1 MLEETYLKFKKNI
14 LPKMKKM
21 QPNFQEPVVEYC
33 EPDQV
38 IDICSY
44 NHYPVLDKSSQ
55 KQEQHNDDND
65 IYDTSE
71 LEHEFEYGIYEDVF
85 KTEQLM
91 AKLKRIDEAEK
102 ENKKLRD
109 VQFEDFPL
117 EQFSDAGRVANEG
130 DPQLK
135 AAADMELYDLEKR
148 AIQIDKYKYEYENSS
163 DTTDDNSSQSADD
176 NSSQCADDNSSR
188 RADEIASQRAD
199 DNSSQ
204 SAADDDDLLKTEVS
218 HVQLP
223 TVGEKYHVKHDDNTL
238 RKMVYG
244 PTYVPYNEDGQK
256 LLLPQTTDMSQKD
269 NLKLL
274 YNSLPEGNCDN
285 QYESLEQAVNDL
297 ETFQYSHETST
308 KHVLVQGVYVGSA
321 SPLIADIK
329 TQPYSMLTY
338 LDDGMMTG
346 TYDNTHDIPIY
357 IDNGSTLNIMPTH
370 FYDNAYYLHHL
381 PKVPTAA
388 KTIHTGNGPVKTHFW
403 IDILLNIQGCMIQFK
418 LLVCDTQAQ
427 TWILLSKMALEQL
440 QTWQDYSTNTLY
452 VKQTAI
458 PLHAI
463 QNIELLP
470 DRKMTIEVFADR
482 TNELQYKELIEGQG
496 IVWVWSNDSSKPLQP
511 IVATFHNDKTLI
523 TFENTTGKMQYIS
536 KGAKVAVLDM
546 HSKDGG
552 MTNFEWDIPTDDE
565 GNLVLYAY
573 TFASSLEP
581 TKLANEDPVLQAETT
596 IEVSQTPNKHAVE
609 TGNTEDPYPW
619 LDSDDPRRKMTD
631 EEILRL
637 KVPVDKSIL
646 TAAEKECLIKL
657 MLENTATFSIRDEIG
672 TCPYFEVKLKLRD
685 DKPFF
690 VRPYNIREDQKPIIQ
705 KEMDR
710 LEKLG
715 IICKGLTGYSSP
727 VLLVKRKQ
735 QNLYRVVTNFRVLN
749 ERLVQVNHAF
759 PIVHDCLEAIGAS
772 KCEVMSVLN
781 LRDAYHT
788 LPLAEESQK
797 YCGLTPYY
805 GSPTYVYLRMGMGMS
820 CSPALWQQF
829 VHIIWEQLPN
839 KERYKIIMD
848 DILIFSTKEQH
859 WEDLANLFEV
869 LIRFGLKI
877 SPHKCQLFRDK
888 LVYMGLE
895 FLIKDGT
902 AHYTAMRDK
911 CDAIHNMKAP
921 KSVKECRIF
930 CRMVNF
936 LSTFCKNLRQLL
948 IPIYELTKK
957 HACFVW
963 TDKHQKAFEEIKQLL
978 VKPPVL

>member
-1 MLEETYLKFKKNI
+1 MFYQGTNVEMLEETYFKFKKNI

-55 KQEQHNDDND
+55 KQDQCNDNND
-65 IYDTSE
+65 IYNTSE
-71 LEHEFEYGIYEDVF
+71 LEHEFEYGIYEDVL

-91 AKLKRIDEAEK
+91 AELKRIDEAKNES
-102 ENKKLRD
+102 KKQRD
-109 VQFEDFPL
+109 LQFGDFPL
-117 EQFSDAGRVANEG
+117 EQFSDAGKVANEG
-130 DPQLK
+130 DPHLK
-135 AAADMELYDLEKR
+135 AAADTELYDLEKR
-148 AIQIDKYKYEYENSS
+148 AIQIDIDKYEY
-163 DTTDDNSSQSADD
+163 DNSSENTDDTYYD
-176 NSSQCADDNSSR
+176 NSSPRADDNSSR
-188 RADEIASQRAD
+188 RADDD
-199 DNSSQ
+199 DNSSPRAVDDNASHRAEEYSSQ
-204 SAADDDDLLKTEVS
+204 CADDNDDDILQTEVS

-256 LLLPQTTDMSQKD
+256 ILLPQTTDMSRKD

-274 YNSLPEGNCDN
+274 YNSLPEGMCDN
-285 QYESLEQAVNDL
+285 EYESLEQAVNDV
-297 ETFQYSHETST
+297 ETFQYSHEMSI

-357 IDNGSTLNIMPTH
+357 VDNGSTLNIMPTH

-381 PKVPTAA
+381 PKAPMAA
-388 KTIHTGNGPVKTHFW
+388 KTIQTGNGPVKTHFW
-403 IDILLNIQGCMIQFK
+403 IDILLNVQGCMIQFK

-427 TWILLSKMALEQL
+427 TGILLSKMALEQL
-440 QTWQDYSTNTLY
+440 QTWQDYSNNTLY

-470 DRKMTIEVFADR
+470 DRKTTIEVVADR
-482 TNELQYKELIEGQG
+482 TNELQHKELIEGQG

-511 IVATFHNDKTLI
+511 TVATFHNDKTLI
-523 TFENTTGKMQYIS
+523 TFENTTGQTQYIS

-546 HSKDGG
+546 RSKDGG
-552 MTNFEWDIPTDDE
+552 MTNFEWDIPTDDD
-565 GNLVLYAY
+565 GNLVLYTH

-581 TKLANEDPVLQAETT
+581 TKLANEDLMLQAETT
-596 IEVSQTPNKHAVE
+596 IKVSQTPNKHTVQIN
-609 TGNTEDPYPW
+609 NTEDPYPW
-619 LDSDDPRRKMTD
+619 LDVDDPRRTMTD

-637 KVPVDKSIL
+637 KVPFDKSIL
-646 TAAEKECLIKL
+646 SAAEKERLIKL
-657 MLENTATFSIRDEIG
+657 MLENTAAFSIRDEIG

-715 IICKGLTGYSSP
+715 IIRKGLTGYSSP

-735 QNLYRVVTNFRVLN
+735 QNLYRVVTDFRVLN
-749 ERLVQVNHAF
+749 E
-759 PIVHDCLEAIGAS
+759 
-772 KCEVMSVLN
+772 
-781 LRDAYHT
+781 
-788 LPLAEESQK
+788 
-797 YCGLTPYY
+797 
-805 GSPTYVYLRMGMGMS
+805 
-820 CSPALWQQF
+820 
-829 VHIIWEQLPN
+829 
-839 KERYKIIMD
+839 
-848 DILIFSTKEQH
+848 
-859 WEDLANLFEV
+859 
-869 LIRFGLKI
+869 
-877 SPHKCQLFRDK
+877 
-888 LVYMGLE
+888 
-895 FLIKDGT
+895 
-902 AHYTAMRDK
+902 
-911 CDAIHNMKAP
+911 
-921 KSVKECRIF
+921 
-930 CRMVNF
+930 
-936 LSTFCKNLRQLL
+936 
-948 IPIYELTKK
+948 
-957 HACFVW
+957 
-963 TDKHQKAFEEIKQLL
+963 
-978 VKPPVL
+978 